1 MNIDLFIEVRKQQ
14 GLSQIELAKGICT
27 QATLSRFENNGQVP
41 SLKIVVELCK
51 KLNLSISELFPKV
64 EIQYSEEIEKMNQAE
79 FFLITSEYVQAR
91 ILLET
96 IRTYKME
103 EPLLLLRYYYLQ
115 GFIMIFKGAS
125 ITEILFNFDQI
136 LLESEGPDSEIF
148 RLLAYTGIGMV
159 HEREGDNKK
168 AEFYFSKVLEKIY
181 KYPIKETEDTW
192 RVLNIV
198 YQSGEFYSNTDEL
211 EVGNA
216 LLEYAVEICSHNHVT
231 YYLARAAFQLA
242 LNALKENKEEKVILE
257 QIYDA
262 RSFAKI
268 NKNTILLKKLAT
280 LESQYLNNKTI
291 KDATNTVK
299 E

>member
-1 MNIDLFIEVRKQQ
+1 MNINLFIKVRKNK

-41 SLKIVVELCK
+41 SLKIVLELCK
-51 KLNLSISELFPKV
+51 RLELPIRELFPKV
-64 EIQYSEEIEKMNQAE
+64 EIQFSDEIEKMNQAE
-79 FFLITSEYVQAR
+79 FFLITSEYDQAQD
-91 ILLET
+91 LLDT
-96 IRTYKME
+96 IEINQIE
-103 EPLLLLRYYYLQ
+103 EALLLLRYYYLK
-115 GFIMIFKGAS
+115 GFVMIFKGTP
-125 ITEILFNFDQI
+125 INEILFNFDKI
-136 LLESEGPDSEIF
+136 LLEKKTRDTEIYH
-148 RLLAYTGIGMV
+148 LLAYTGIGMV
-159 HEREGDNKK
+159 HERDKDNKK

-198 YQSGEFYSNTDEL
+198 YQSGEFYSNIDEL

-231 YYLARAAFQLA
+231 YYLARAAYQLA
-242 LNALKENKEEKVILE
+242 LNAIKENKDKDEILE

-268 NKNTILLKKLAT
+268 NKNKILLAKLHE
-280 LESQYLNNKTI
+280 LESNCLKCNNS
-291 KDATNTVK
+291 
-299 E
+299 

>member
-1 MNIDLFIEVRKQQ
+1 MNINLFIKARKDK

-41 SLKIVVELCK
+41 SLKIVLELCK
-51 KLNLSISELFPKV
+51 RLELPIRELFPKV
-64 EIQYSEEIEKMNQAE
+64 EIQFSDEIEKMNQAE
-79 FFLITSEYVQAR
+79 FFLITSEYDQAQD
-91 ILLET
+91 LLDT
-96 IRTYKME
+96 IQTNQIE
-103 EPLLLLRYYYLQ
+103 EPLLLLRYYYLK
-115 GFIMIFKGAS
+115 GFIMIFQGTS
-125 ITEILFNFDQI
+125 IKEILFNFDQI
-136 LLESEGPDSEIF
+136 LLEKKTHDTEIF
-148 RLLAYTGIGMV
+148 HLLAYTGIGMV
-159 HEREGDNKK
+159 HERDKDNTK

-198 YQSGEFYSNTDEL
+198 YQSGEFYSNIDEL

-231 YYLARAAFQLA
+231 YYLARAAYQLA
-242 LNALKENKEEKVILE
+242 LNAIKENKEKDQILE

-268 NKNTILLKKLAT
+268 NKNKILLAKLLE
-280 LESQYLNNKTI
+280 LESNCLKCNNL
-291 KDATNTVK
+291 
-299 E
+299 

>member
-1 MNIDLFIEVRKQQ
+1 MNINLFIKARKDK

-41 SLKIVVELCK
+41 SLKIVLELCK
-51 KLNLSISELFPKV
+51 RLELPIRELFPKV
-64 EIQYSEEIEKMNQAE
+64 EIQFSDEIEKMNQTE
-79 FFLITSEYVQAR
+79 FFLITSEYDQAQD
-91 ILLET
+91 LLDT
-96 IRTYKME
+96 IEINQIE
-103 EPLLLLRYYYLQ
+103 ESLLLLRFYYLK
-115 GFIMIFKGAS
+115 GFIMIFKGTP
-125 ITEILFNFDQI
+125 INEILFNFDKI
-136 LLESEGPDSEIF
+136 LLEKKTRDTEIF
-148 RLLAYTGIGMV
+148 HLLAYTGIGMV
-159 HEREGDNKK
+159 HERDKDNKK

-198 YQSGEFYSNTDEL
+198 YQSGEFYSNIDEL

-231 YYLARAAFQLA
+231 YYLARAAYQLA
-242 LNALKENKEEKVILE
+242 LNAIKENKNKDEILE

-268 NKNTILLKKLAT
+268 NKNKILLAKLLE
-280 LESQYLNNKTI
+280 LESNCLKCNNS
-291 KDATNTVK
+291 
-299 E
+299 

>member
-14 GLSQIELAKGICT
+14 GLSQIQLAKGICT
-27 QATLSRFENNGQVP
+27 QATLSRFENKGQVP
-41 SLKIVVELCK
+41 SLKIVLELCK
-51 KLNLSISELFPKV
+51 KLNLSISELFPTV
-64 EIQYSEEIEKMNQAE
+64 EIQYSHEIEKMNQAE
-79 FFLITSEYVQAR
+79 FFLITSEYNQAQN
-91 ILLET
+91 LLAMIDT
-96 IRTYKME
+96 NLIE
-103 EPLLLLRYYYLQ
+103 EPLILLRYFYLT
-115 GFIMIFKGAS
+115 GFIMIFKGTS
-125 ITEILFNFDQI
+125 ISEILFNFDQI
-136 LLESEGPDSEIF
+136 LLENESSDSEIF

-159 HEREGDNKK
+159 HEREGDNIK

-181 KYPIKETEDTW
+181 KYPIKEIEDTW

-242 LNALKENKEEKVILE
+242 LNALKENKDKEVILE

-268 NKNTILLKKLAT
+268 NKNTILLEKLAR
-280 LESQYLNNKTI
+280 LESEYLNK
-291 KDATNTVK
+291 
-299 E
+299 